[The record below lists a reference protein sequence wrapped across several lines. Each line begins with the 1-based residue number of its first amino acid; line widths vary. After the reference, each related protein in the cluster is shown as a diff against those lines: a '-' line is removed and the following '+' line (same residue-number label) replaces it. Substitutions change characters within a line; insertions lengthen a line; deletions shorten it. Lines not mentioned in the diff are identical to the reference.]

1 MYSKNGHRILPTNI
15 ESEFHQ
21 YVSFKI
27 ISIENPINIVLV
39 YRPPSSGKENIQKL
53 CQMLRNLPK
62 NSIVIGD
69 INLPRI
75 DWSGGG
81 AADAQGRELYNAVLQ
96 EDLAQLILF
105 PTHDKG
111 NILDLLI
118 TNMANNIISVYDDGK
133 LGKSDHCIL
142 MTEITT
148 QKVKNRA
155 PRKAT
160 NWTKADFP
168 GIRSYL
174 ANIDWDTLMENK
186 SSEEAWTILRE
197 KINTATEKYVPKS
210 TVKKD
215 TEPRWINRE
224 IIKLIRQK
232 KRAWKIFKLYNTAE
246 SRDNYKNLENEVKR
260 KIKNSKK
267 GMEKK
272 LANSKDG
279 NSRKF
284 ANYIKSKTKTKISI
298 GPLKSSDGKVIA
310 DEREMAD
317 ELNTFFAAAFTE
329 ENLNNIP
336 VKALE
341 TDKSFSDS
349 RITEAK
355 ITEKIKNL
363 KENSAAGPDGIG
375 PRFLKS
381 TVKEIVKPLCKV
393 FNLSLNTGKVPK
405 DWKHARVT
413 PIFKKGPKGDPGNY
427 RPVSLTSVPCRIL
440 ESIIK
445 DDMMEHLKKNKLLKD
460 SQHGFLKGKSC
471 TTNLTVFMDRISKV
485 LDEGKCA
492 DIFYLDFAKA
502 FDKVPHQ
509 RLLEK
514 MKSKGINGKVYKWIS
529 EWLTGRT
536 QAVRVNE
543 EESDPSEVKS
553 GVPQGSVLGP
563 PLFDIFIDDL
573 DECAAELSL
582 LLKFADDTKGFQE
595 IQGPEDRDKLQLALD
610 RLVQWAEKWGMKF
623 NIPKCKIM
631 HVGKNNPAYEYNMKN
646 EKMTVVEEEKD
657 IGVVMQKNLK
667 PSKHCKKAADIASA
681 VLRQL
686 ARNFHYRDKNT
697 FKKLYIQYVRPH
709 LEFAAPAWSP
719 WLQEDK
725 NKLERVQRKAVG
737 MISGLKSGSYEEK
750 CKELNIDTLEVRRER
765 QDLLEAY
772 RVVHSE
778 EHENSQKL
786 LVRQIERAGAA
797 TRATADPWKLSVPR
811 ARLDIRK
818 HTFASRVPEKWNNLP
833 IEIKNAANLM
843 MFKNALKRYHT
854 GTQVDDRT

>member
-1 MYSKNGHRILPTNI
+1 MYSKNGHRTLPINI

-27 ISIENPINIVLV
+27 ISIEIPINLVLV

-53 CQMLRNLPK
+53 CQMLRNLPR

-69 INLPRI
+69 INLPHI

-81 AADAQGRELYNAVLQ
+81 AADAQGRELYNTVLQ
-96 EDLAQLILF
+96 ESLAQLILF

-111 NILDLLI
+111 NVLDLLI

-142 MTEITT
+142 MTEIAI
-148 QKVKNRA
+148 QKVRSRGPK
-155 PRKAT
+155 KAT

-168 GIRSYL
+168 GIKSYL
-174 ANIDWDTLMENK
+174 ASIDWNTLMENK
-186 SSEEAWTILRE
+186 SAEEAWEMLKETI
-197 KINTATEKYVPKS
+197 NSATEKFVPKS

-215 TEPRWINRE
+215 TEPKWINRE
-224 IIKLIRQK
+224 LIKLIRQK
-232 KRAWKIFKLYNTAE
+232 KRAWRIFKLHNTAE
-246 SRDNYKNLENEVKR
+246 SRDNYKNLESEVKK

-284 ANYIKSKTKTKISI
+284 ANYIKSKTKTKVSI
-298 GPLKSSDGKVIA
+298 GPLKSKDGKVIA
-310 DEREMAD
+310 DEREMAE
-317 ELNTFFAAAFTE
+317 ELNTFFAATFTE
-329 ENLNNIP
+329 ENLNDIP
-336 VKALE
+336 VKAPE
-341 TDKSFSDS
+341 TDILFINSK
-349 RITEAK
+349 ITEAK
-355 ITEKIKNL
+355 IVEKIKKL

-381 TVKEIVKPLCKV
+381 TMSEIVKPLCIV
-393 FNLSLNTGKVPK
+393 FNISIDTGKVPK

-445 DDMMEHLKKNKLLKD
+445 DDMMEHLKVNKLLKD

-471 TTNLTVFMDRISKV
+471 TTNLNVFMDRITKV
-485 LDEGKCA
+485 VDKGKCA
-492 DIFYLDFAKA
+492 DIFDLDFAKT

-514 MKSKGINGKVYKWIS
+514 LKSKGIAGNVYNWIS
-529 EWLTGRT
+529 NWLTGRT

-543 EESDPSEVKS
+543 EESNTSDVKS

-595 IQGPEDRDKLQLALD
+595 IQGPEDRAKLQMALD
-610 RLVQWAEKWGMKF
+610 KLVQWADKWGMQF
-623 NIPKCKIM
+623 NVPKCKIM
-631 HVGKNNPAYEYNMKN
+631 HVGKNNPAYEYTMKD

-657 IGVVMQKNLK
+657 IGILIQKNLK
-667 PSKHCKKAADIASA
+667 PSKQCKKASDIAAA
-681 VLRQL
+681 VLTQL
-686 ARNFHYRDKNT
+686 TRNFHYRDKNT
-697 FKKLYIQYVRPH
+697 FKKLYVQYVRPH

-725 NKLERVQRKAVG
+725 NRLEKVQRKAVG

-772 RVVHSE
+772 KIIHSE
-778 EHENSQKL
+778 EDNSKKV

-797 TRATADPWKLSVPR
+797 TRTTADPWKLSVPR

-818 HTFASRVPEKWNNLP
+818 NNFASRVPEKWNKLP
-833 IEIKNAANLM
+833 LEIKNAPNLIS
-843 MFKNALKRYHT
+843 FKNALKRYHIC
-854 GTQVDDRT
+854 TQVDDRT